1 MKFPHSKPRIKHYS
15 AKELAFLYLVCKPTF
30 KRWVEPYQEQI
41 GKRNGNYYTS
51 AQVEIIFQKL
61 GVPPSLMN

>member
-1 MKFPHSKPRIKHYS
+1 MKSSNPKPRIRHYS
-15 AKELAFLYLVCKPTF
+15 ARELAFLYLVCKPTF
-30 KRWVEPYQEQI
+30 QRWLKPYCEEI

-61 GVPPSLMN
+61 GVPPLLNK